1 MTNHDACNERIEKL
15 AYLAAGLRREHHA
28 QCGTSEH
35 VTCFR
40 CVAIEEYELDR
51 IDMAD
56 QRRVRHAQMIGR
68 LDSVTAFAAAAAE
81 GSERMLQSMNI
92 HPSNGIEAVTNEI
105 LNYQPKTDPDHA

>member
-1 MTNHDACNERIEKL
+1 MSNHDRCNERIEKL

-56 QRRVRHAQMIGR
+56 HSRVRYADMIGGVE
-68 LDSVTAFAAAAAE
+68 SMTAYAAATAE
-81 GSERMLQSMNI
+81 GTEKMLRSMGM
-92 HPSNGIEAVTNEI
+92 HPSNGIEAVTDEI
-105 LNYQPKTDPDHA
+105 LNYRPKIDPDHA